1 MKNTSPPKFPLKVLK
16 WFCKPEYHIDIE
28 GDLLE
33 LYERRL
39 VNAGSRNAKLH
50 LLKDVLL
57 LCRPGIIRVFK
68 PIQNHNYTSMLRHNL
83 TLSLR
88 SFLRHKTSFLI
99 NLLGLSTGITSVL
112 LICLW
117 VTDELSM
124 DKFHEK
130 DGSCIK

>member
-1 MKNTSPPKFPLKVLK
+1 MKNTSPPKFFLKVLK

-39 VNAGSRNAKLH
+39 VNAGSQNAKLH
-50 LLKDVLL
+50 LFKDVLL
-57 LCRPGIIRVFK
+57 LCRPGIIRAFK
-68 PIQNHNYTSMLRHNL
+68 PTQNLNHASMLRHNF

-99 NLLGLSTGITSVL
+99 NLI
-112 LICLW
+112 
-117 VTDELSM
+117 
-124 DKFHEK
+124 
-130 DGSCIK
+130 